1 MRALSASLVANALTG
16 VLLVAAC
23 AAPPDATTTAPVGT
37 TPAVS
42 GQGVPVA
49 LPSGVDS
56 LLRHADSVYLRAP
69 DSSTALFQIALDR
82 ASASRDSAGIARSLT
97 GLGQAA
103 RHAGD
108 FRASRDLSER
118 ALALK
123 LRLGMRADL
132 FRSYNALG
140 LLARDEERL
149 SDASA
154 ILPKA
159 AEAARTIN
167 DSVGLA
173 KVQVNTGLVLSDLG
187 DFDGARAAS
196 LAGRD
201 GARAVGD
208 TVTLGRALTNL
219 AALDI
224 TLGNPLPAVAT
235 LDAARRLFRAAGDSI
250 G

>member
-1 MRALSASLVANALTG
+1 MRGLSASLVANALTG
-16 VLLVAAC
+16 ALLVAAC
-23 AAPPDATTTAPVGT
+23 AAPPNATTAAPVGT

-56 LLRHADSVYLRAP
+56 LLRHADSVLLRAP
-69 DSSTALFQIALDR
+69 DSSTAFFQIALDR
-82 ASASRDSAGIARSLT
+82 ATASRDSAGIARSLT

-108 FRASRDLSER
+108 FSASRELSER

-140 LLARDEERL
+140 LLAFDEERL

-154 ILPKA
+154 NVF
-159 AEAARTIN
+159 E
-167 DSVGLA
+167 SG
-173 KVQVNTGLVLSDLG
+173 
-187 DFDGARAAS
+187 
-196 LAGRD
+196 
-201 GARAVGD
+201 
-208 TVTLGRALTNL
+208 
-219 AALDI
+219 
-224 TLGNPLPAVAT
+224 
-235 LDAARRLFRAAGDSI
+235 
-250 G
+250 